1 MGFHVACN
9 FVLFHGRLNL
19 QECFGDPGPLFFC
32 HVSLC
37 PLAGHAHKLYSESP
51 AAAAADGYLLL
62 PYTHNEPRRRRQ
74 IGLKAVTGYKM
85 AIETWGSDETKK
97 YNHRNLSHL
106 FDKFCPMPGYSW
118 AILDPVVTV
127 GLGVR
132 SVSLRR
138 VFGLGR
144 VSGVVVLAAEEERRG
159 LRGGREAEAESQR
172 EAGTGSVPFPTAD

>member
-1 MGFHVACN
+1 MFWGTWSS
-9 FVLFHGRLNL
+9 
-19 QECFGDPGPLFFC
+19 FFC

-51 AAAAADGYLLL
+51 AAAADGYLLL

-85 AIETWGSDETKK
+85 AIETWGTDETKK

-144 VSGVVVLAAEEERRG
+144 VSGVVVLAAEE
-159 LRGGREAEAESQR
+159 GGREAGAEAEGESARGRQC
-172 EAGTGSVPFPTAD
+172 AVPNS